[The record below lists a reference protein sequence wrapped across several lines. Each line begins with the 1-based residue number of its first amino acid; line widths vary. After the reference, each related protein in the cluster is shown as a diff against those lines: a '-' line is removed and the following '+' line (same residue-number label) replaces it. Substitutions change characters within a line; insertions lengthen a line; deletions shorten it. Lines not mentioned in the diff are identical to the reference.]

1 MCTMQKSCCRPRLG
15 KWGRH
20 AMPWPHDGMAS
31 WLTLWWF
38 DIASLEKSTIVKI
51 EKDRQMIHKTS
62 IKPCSIV
69 KLPEASW
76 NMLKPP
82 FCKRCAATKF
92 ATNPKN
98 LQNQQR
104 NDCESYQQRND
115 WESCLPKRNW
125 KTWHLWKLATRYLR
139 RLSQFLSNG
148 FFQWKKC
155 GSPEKAPVFQR
166 NPKQTHPSVV
176 FRAETVIVISPHLS

>member
-1 MCTMQKSCCRPRLG
+1 MCTMQKSCCRLG

-20 AMPWPHDGMAS
+20 AMPWPHDGLMADPLVIWHS
-31 WLTLWWF
+31 FTG
-38 DIASLEKSTIVKI
+38 KSTIVKI

-98 LQNQQR
+98 LQNQQP
-104 NDCESYQQRND
+104 ND

-148 FFQWKKC
+148 FFNGKNASPQKKT
-155 GSPEKAPVFQR
+155 PP
-166 NPKQTHPSVV
+166 
-176 FRAETVIVISPHLS
+176 ETVIVISPHLS